1 MNYSNYYFPIAD
13 PYIQPYIRP
22 LDMEISDEKANVF
35 VYPNNLDNALE
46 LIQKAVAGENEDK
59 IFYTYL
65 IENAPDD
72 EDKQIITGIRNNEM
86 DHYNMFRQI
95 YYDITGAV
103 LPKESEESF
112 KTPDSYCDGIRKAL
126 LGEQNAVQRY
136 RQILYAMQP
145 RVHIN
150 MLTEIIT
157 DEIRHGIL
165 YNYIYS
171 KNNCNA

>member
-1 MNYSNYYFPIAD
+1 MNYINYYFPRED
-13 PYIQPYIRP
+13 RYIQPYIRSM
-22 LDMEISDEKANVF
+22 DMEFTNEKENVF
-35 VYPNNLDNALE
+35 IYPDNLDNALD
-46 LIQKAVAGENEDK
+46 LIKKAVAGENEDK

-65 IENAPDD
+65 IENAPDE
-72 EDKQIITGIRNNEM
+72 EDKQIIEGIRSNEM
-86 DHYNMFRQI
+86 DHYKMFRQI
-95 YYDITGAV
+95 YYDITGTV
-103 LPKESEESF
+103 LPKENEETF
-112 KTPDSYCDGIRKAL
+112 ETPDSYCAGIRKAL
-126 LGEQNAVQRY
+126 LGEQNAVSRY

>member
-1 MNYSNYYFPIAD
+1 
-13 PYIQPYIRP
+13 
-22 LDMEISDEKANVF
+22 MEISDEKTNVF

-95 YYDITGAV
+95 YYDITGAA

-112 KTPDSYCDGIRKAL
+112 ETPDSYCAGIRKAL
-126 LGEQNAVQRY
+126 LGEQSAVERY

-171 KNNCNA
+171 KNNCNV

>member
-1 MNYSNYYFPIAD
+1 
-13 PYIQPYIRP
+13 
-22 LDMEISDEKANVF
+22 MEISDEKTNVF

-103 LPKESEESF
+103 LPKGSEESF
-112 KTPDSYCDGIRKAL
+112 ETPDSYCAGIRKAL
-126 LGEQNAVQRY
+126 LGEQSAVERY

-145 RVHIN
+145 SVHIN

-171 KNNCNA
+171 KNNCNV